1 MYVFINIAYRPI
13 LYRIRKITSLRKQ
26 GCRMLKKI
34 TKYIKFRKFIN
45 EQQNNVKNDMTYFEN
60 DIVLSKRIDENVAML
75 KGYLG
80 KSDDVIFREFYFG
93 VNKKSKALITFV
105 DGLGDKNL
113 IIEDVLKSLTVD
125 IHITDPEGQIS
136 KNNLFENIKDHI
148 LNIIEAKDVININE
162 VIEAVLSGDSIL
174 LIDGSTTG
182 IAVSSKGG
190 EKRGVTE
197 PQTEVVVRG
206 SREAFVE
213 TIRIN
218 TSMLR
223 RIIKNPNLVFET
235 LVVGK
240 QTHTDICIA
249 YIDSIVNMK
258 IVEEVKRRIN
268 RIDIDAILES
278 GYIEQLIDDNPF
290 SPFSTIGN
298 SERPDKVAGKLL
310 EGHVAIFCNGTP
322 IVLTVPYTFT
332 EAIQVPEDYYS
343 RPLLTN
349 VIRLLRILSL
359 FLTLLLPAVYIALTT
374 FHQEMLPTVLV
385 ITFAAAREGI
395 PFPVIVETLLAEII
409 FQLIR
414 ESGIRM
420 PRAVGGAVNIVGT
433 LVIGEAAVNAGIIGA
448 PMVIITALSGIT
460 SFILP
465 AIYDGIF
472 IFKIILILLSSAF
485 GIYGILVGMLCMLA
499 HMCSLRSF
507 GTSYMSPFAPVIWSD
522 MKDSVLRVPLWF
534 MKTRPKGVMWRD
546 SKRNTKNST
555 PTKPS
560 KNGGD
565 KNK

>member
-1 MYVFINIAYRPI
+1 
-13 LYRIRKITSLRKQ
+13 
-26 GCRMLKKI
+26 MLKKI
-34 TKYIKFRKFIN
+34 AKYIKFKKFIKD
-45 EQQNNVKNDMTYFEN
+45 QQNAVPKSIPYVEN
-60 DIVLSKRIDENVAML
+60 DIPLSRAINDNIAVL

-80 KSDDVIFREFYFG
+80 KSDDVVFREFYFG
-93 VNKKSKALITFV
+93 INYKTKALISFV

-125 IHITDPEGQIS
+125 MHITDPEGQLS
-136 KNNLFENIKDHI
+136 KNNTFDGLKNHI
-148 LNIIEAKDVININE
+148 LNIIEAKDIKSINE
-162 VIEAVLSGDSIL
+162 AIEGILSGDSVL
-174 LIDGSTTG
+174 LIDGSITG
-182 IAVSSKGG
+182 LAVSSKGA
-190 EKRGVTE
+190 EKRSVTE

-213 TIRIN
+213 TMRIN

-258 IVEEVKRRIN
+258 IVEEVKRRIT

-298 SERPDKVAGKLL
+298 SERPDKVAGKML
-310 EGHVAIFCNGTP
+310 EGRVAILCNGTP

-349 VIRLLRILSL
+349 LIRLLRLLSL

-374 FHQEMLPTVLV
+374 FHQEMLPTVLL
-385 ITFAAAREGI
+385 ITFASAREGI

-465 AIYDGIF
+465 AIYDGIV
-472 IFKIILILLSSAF
+472 IFKLMLVLLSSAF
-485 GIYGILVGMLCMLA
+485 GLYGILIGLLCMLA

-507 GTSYMSPFAPVIWSD
+507 GTSYMVPFAPVIWSD
-522 MKDSVLRVPLWF
+522 LKDSILRAPLWL
-534 MKTRPKGVMWRD
+534 MNTRPKGIAWRA
-546 SKRNTKNST
+546 SKRQSKNNS
-555 PTKPS
+555 PAKPL

-565 KNK
+565 NNS